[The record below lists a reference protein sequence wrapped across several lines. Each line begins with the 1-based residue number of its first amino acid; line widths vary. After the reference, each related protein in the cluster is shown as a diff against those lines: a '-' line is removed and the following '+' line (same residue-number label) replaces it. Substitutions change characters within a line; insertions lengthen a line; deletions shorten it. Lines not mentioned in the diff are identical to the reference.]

1 MALSKRFHSRL
12 KLPLVAAPMFTVSS
26 RDLVVAACRAGVIG
40 AFPTANCRS
49 VDDLDAWLGY
59 LGEVLQPQDAPYCA
73 NLVIKRSDLRDHLA
87 VLCRHRVELVIT
99 SVGSPEHV
107 IDPLHDAGALVFA
120 DVATLEHARKAVAH
134 GVDGLVLLSAGAGGQ
149 SGSLNGFAFAR
160 AVREFFEGPIV
171 LAGGISDGASLWAA
185 LALGCDLGYMGTRFI
200 ATHESAASERYK
212 QMLVECDLDDIVLTS
227 AFTGLPTNML
237 EPSLRA
243 QGIVLGDIS
252 PQMTRHSAQT
262 LFGAV
267 ASDSAPKRWTDLWSA
282 GHSVSGVKRLISATE
297 LVGEIQEEFQAAAR
311 VTLASLWAHASAR

>member
-160 AVREFFEGPIV
+160 AVREFFEGPII

-185 LALGCDLGYMGTRFI
+185 LALGCDLGYM
-200 ATHESAASERYK
+200 
-212 QMLVECDLDDIVLTS
+212 
-227 AFTGLPTNML
+227 
-237 EPSLRA
+237 
-243 QGIVLGDIS
+243 S